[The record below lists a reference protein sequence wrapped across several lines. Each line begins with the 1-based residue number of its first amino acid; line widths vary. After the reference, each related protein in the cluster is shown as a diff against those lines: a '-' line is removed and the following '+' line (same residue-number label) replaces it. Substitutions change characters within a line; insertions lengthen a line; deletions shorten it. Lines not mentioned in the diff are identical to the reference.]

1 MVRRAA
7 VIALILGSLLAVLN
21 QSDEIFG
28 PAHVQWLPLV
38 LVYLTPFI
46 VVTLSQ
52 AVGIQR
58 TKRDRAEQPSMELRP
73 GSFVQ
78 TMGSHGIPAR
88 AVLLGLMVGLINA
101 SIVVTATFIQTGGLN
116 AVPVSPLIQALSL
129 PIVFVL
135 LSQTLA
141 YRQASTLHGW
151 VVRAEQTNRSPTV

>member
-1 MVRRAA
+1 MTATRETRLAAYEAARRTIDVDLVRLTPRRKDHTAKVAAARAFNGA
-7 VIALILGSLLAVLN
+7 LGDPQRAYRSVQVAGTSGKGSVCALIASALILGSVLAVLN

-58 TKRDRAEQPSMELRP
+58 AKRDRAEKPSMELRP

-88 AVLLGLMVGLINA
+88 VAV
-101 SIVVTATFIQTGGLN
+101 
-116 AVPVSPLIQALSL
+116 
-129 PIVFVL
+129 
-135 LSQTLA
+135 
-141 YRQASTLHGW
+141 
-151 VVRAEQTNRSPTV
+151 